1 MTISVSFFPPGS
13 ILKPDYNNS
22 KKRKKEKSNLILIFK
37 TNLKHFVSLL
47 QIFSNIFFILKKKLN
62 AKNNGTVPP
71 SVWSSCHYFPKKQL
85 PDFLDL
91 VYNVSLTGKLQ

>member
-22 KKRKKEKSNLILIFK
+22 KKRKKKKAILSLFSKQIWNILLVYCKYFPISFSFWKKS
-37 TNLKHFVSLL
+37 
-47 QIFSNIFFILKKKLN
+47 N

-71 SVWSSCHYFPKKQL
+71 PVWFSCHYFPKKEL
-85 PDFLDL
+85 LDLLDL
-91 VYNVSLTGKLQ
+91 VFDVSLIGELQ